1 MRKGFEL
8 GGAINKRKLTN
19 IQNISTEFGLYYH
32 KALLDWFFIY
42 KINIW
47 KAKKGKKV
55 ASPGN
60 WTRASWVTAQGAN
73 H

>member
-8 GGAINKRKLTN
+8 EGAINKRKLTN

-32 KALLDWFFIY
+32 KALRIDSLY
-42 KINIW
+42 TKNIL
-47 KAKKGKKV
+47 KKKKMCEKV

-60 WTRASWVTAQGAN
+60 WNPASWVTAQCAN